1 MCSQSSPDTQTP
13 RDDIFSQ
20 ECVKPNVWGKLYAT
34 KERFPY
40 LGNAFQ
46 PWYIVVFVVVRVT
59 FIVLCGT
66 CV

>member
-1 MCSQSSPDTQTP
+1 MCSQNSPDTQTP